1 MTKLEFLDELK
12 KALCG
17 LPSEDIQKSLEFYS
31 EMIDDKIE
39 DGLSEEDAV
48 SQIGNIED
56 IAKQILSDI
65 PITKLVKQK
74 IKPKHRM
81 GAGEIIL
88 LILGSP
94 IWLSLLIAAIAV
106 VFSVYVSLW
115 SVVVSLWASFA
126 AFVGSAFGGFAAAAI
141 LFASGQNVYA
151 GIVMIAAALVLVGI
165 SILFFFVCRAS
176 TKGMVWFTKKIT
188 LFIKSC
194 FLRKERAQ

>member
-1 MTKLEFLDELK
+1 MNKREFLDALK
-12 KALCG
+12 KSLVG
-17 LPSEDIQKSLEFYS
+17 LPDDDVQKSLDFYS
-31 EMIDDKIE
+31 EMIDDRIE
-39 DGLSEEDAV
+39 DGLSEEYAV

-56 IAKQILSDI
+56 IAKQILVDI

-74 IKPKHRM
+74 MRPKHRI

-115 SVVVSLWASFA
+115 SVVVSLWASLA

-141 LFASGQNVYA
+141 LFASGQNIYA
-151 GIVMIAAALVLVGI
+151 ASVMIAATLFLIGF
-165 SILFFFVCRAS
+165 SILFFFVCKAS
-176 TKGMVWFTKKIT
+176 TKGMAWLTKKIT

>member
-1 MTKLEFLDELK
+1 MTKLKFLDELK

-39 DGLSEEDAV
+39 DGLLEEDAV

-74 IKPKHRM
+74 IKPKRRM

-94 IWLSLLIAAIAV
+94 IWLSLLIALMAV

-126 AFVGSAFGGFAAAAI
+126 AFVGSAFGGFAAAVI
-141 LFASGQNVYA
+141 LFASGQNIYA
-151 GIVMIAAALVLVGI
+151 ASVMIAATFFLIGF
-165 SILFFFVCRAS
+165 SILFFFVCRAL
-176 TKGMVWFTKKIT
+176 TKGMVWLTKKIT

>member
-48 SQIGNIED
+48 SQIGNIGD

-65 PITKLVKQK
+65 SITKLVKQK

-151 GIVMIAAALVLVGI
+151 GIVMIAAAFVLVGV
-165 SILFFFVCRAS
+165 SILFFFVCRES

-194 FLRKERAQ
+194 FLRKERAR